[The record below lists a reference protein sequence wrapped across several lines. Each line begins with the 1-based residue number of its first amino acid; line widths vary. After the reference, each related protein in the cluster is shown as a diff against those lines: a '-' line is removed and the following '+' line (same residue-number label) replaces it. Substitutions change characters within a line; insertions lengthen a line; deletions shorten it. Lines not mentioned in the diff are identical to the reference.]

1 MTKCKRKLLP
11 AEPYEIDAL
20 ESWFSD
26 LSAEGL
32 HVQKANALFATFIEG
47 EKKRLL
53 FRMEPKQDAIF
64 PALDE
69 SQAEERNAQHRE
81 KGWSFVCGLNR
92 FYVYAAEEGT
102 ADYFATPQEEGAY
115 YPDNLKGNKALNNRY
130 TELLLTLLMIAGF
143 IYITLR
149 LTTYEWVTG
158 STSPVCNPAFL
169 LLVIFSGQRIR
180 GAIRLQ
186 NSLAA
191 GEPHHQPTDW
201 QAPHLRRKHWLYQVW
216 MLGIIAFIFL
226 PFLPNV
232 FSFSDRPIAEVKQ
245 PLPMISLAELENDPD
260 FYAVDS
266 YYQRDDGPEIEW
278 WEREANLVNSYP
290 TFGSPVD
297 LAYNQAGR
305 ISDKTDATGRPYESV
320 LWVEYRR
327 LAFFL
332 SPKEYIKEY
341 LGRAYET
348 YETTALED
356 TPFDYAL
363 LAKGKNHTRLYLVS
377 GQTLLELD
385 YYYGYADLTK
395 HYDLYEKA
403 LKEMQKNGF
412 SDADIF
418 RARQEINKLDRLV
431 YDESASVPEA
441 EPIDITKL
449 KPGDWVFV
457 PKLNSNAQIT
467 ELRGKKA
474 TVAIGG
480 MHTVLECKD
489 LSCARNVP
497 DETKKASAHSV
508 KYDLKTKAAKTEINL
523 LGQTLSEAI
532 ANVDAFLD
540 DAVMC
545 GLNEVRVV
553 HGIGTGVLRKGLH
566 EHFKSHPNVASFRLG
581 KYGEG
586 EGGVTVVTLK

>member
-53 FRMEPKQDAIF
+53 FRMEPKQAG
-64 PALDE
+64 ALSTLDKIKT
-69 SQAEERNAQHRE
+69 EERHAQHKE
-81 KGWSFVCGLNR
+81 KGWSFVCKLDQ

-102 ADYFATPQEEGAY
+102 ADYFATPEEEGAY
-115 YPDNLKGNKALNNRY
+115 YPDSLKGNKFFNFIHIEN
-130 TELLLTLLMIAGF
+130 LLIVVLIAA
-143 IYITLR
+143 YIFVLHR
-149 LTTYEWVTG
+149 QTTYDWVEG
-158 STSPVCNPAFL
+158 FANPFCNLPVLFFAILAGRRSRGFVKL
-169 LLVIFSGQRIR
+169 QR
-180 GAIRLQ
+180 
-186 NSLAA
+186 SLAA

-201 QAPHLRRKHWLYQVW
+201 QAPHLRRKHRLYYVCVAG
-216 MLGIIAFIFL
+216 MIAFVLL

-266 YYQRDDGPEIEW
+266 YYQRDDSPEIEW

-305 ISDKTDATGRPYESV
+305 IPNQADALGEPYESV

-385 YYYGYADLTK
+385 YYYGDADLTK
-395 HYDLYEKA
+395 NYDLYEKA
-403 LKEMQKNGF
+403 LKEMQK
-412 SDADIF
+412 
-418 RARQEINKLDRLV
+418 K
-431 YDESASVPEA
+431 
-441 EPIDITKL
+441 
-449 KPGDWVFV
+449 
-457 PKLNSNAQIT
+457 
-467 ELRGKKA
+467 
-474 TVAIGG
+474 
-480 MHTVLECKD
+480 
-489 LSCARNVP
+489 
-497 DETKKASAHSV
+497 
-508 KYDLKTKAAKTEINL
+508 
-523 LGQTLSEAI
+523 
-532 ANVDAFLD
+532 
-540 DAVMC
+540 
-545 GLNEVRVV
+545 
-553 HGIGTGVLRKGLH
+553 
-566 EHFKSHPNVASFRLG
+566 
-581 KYGEG
+581 
-586 EGGVTVVTLK
+586 

>member
-53 FRMEPKQDAIF
+53 FRMEPKQAG
-64 PALDE
+64 ALSTLDKIK
-69 SQAEERNAQHRE
+69 AEERHAQHKE
-81 KGWSFVCGLNR
+81 KGWSFVCKLDQ

-102 ADYFATPQEEGAY
+102 ADYFATPEEEGAY
-115 YPDNLKGNKALNNRY
+115 YPDSLKGNKFFNFIHIENLVIVV
-130 TELLLTLLMIAGF
+130 LIAA
-143 IYITLR
+143 YIFVLHR
-149 LTTYEWVTG
+149 QTTYDWVEG
-158 STSPVCNPAFL
+158 FANPFCNLPVLFFAILAGRRSRGFVKL
-169 LLVIFSGQRIR
+169 QR
-180 GAIRLQ
+180 
-186 NSLAA
+186 SLAA

-201 QAPHLRRKHWLYQVW
+201 QTARLRWKHRFHYVCVIGMITFL
-216 MLGIIAFIFL
+216 LL

-245 PLPMISLAELENDPD
+245 PLPMISLAELENNPD

-266 YYQRDDGPEIEW
+266 YYQQDDGPEIEW
-278 WEREANLVNSYP
+278 WEREANLVSSYP

-305 ISDKTDATGRPYESV
+305 ISDKTDDTGGPYESV

-363 LAKGKNHTRLYLVS
+363 LAKGKNHTKLYLVS
-377 GQTLLELD
+377 RQTLLELH
-385 YYYGYADLTK
+385 YYYGDADLTK

-403 LKEMQKNGF
+403 LKEMQK
-412 SDADIF
+412 
-418 RARQEINKLDRLV
+418 K
-431 YDESASVPEA
+431 
-441 EPIDITKL
+441 
-449 KPGDWVFV
+449 
-457 PKLNSNAQIT
+457 
-467 ELRGKKA
+467 
-474 TVAIGG
+474 
-480 MHTVLECKD
+480 
-489 LSCARNVP
+489 
-497 DETKKASAHSV
+497 
-508 KYDLKTKAAKTEINL
+508 
-523 LGQTLSEAI
+523 
-532 ANVDAFLD
+532 
-540 DAVMC
+540 
-545 GLNEVRVV
+545 
-553 HGIGTGVLRKGLH
+553 
-566 EHFKSHPNVASFRLG
+566 
-581 KYGEG
+581 
-586 EGGVTVVTLK
+586 

>member
-53 FRMEPKQDAIF
+53 FRMEPKQAGVLS
-64 PALDE
+64 ALDE
-69 SQAEERNAQHRE
+69 SKAEERHAQHKE
-81 KGWSFVCGLNR
+81 KGWSFVCKLDY

-102 ADYFATPQEEGAY
+102 ADYFATPEEEGAY
-115 YPDNLKGNKALNNRY
+115 YPDHLKGNKFFNFIHIEN
-130 TELLLTLLMIAGF
+130 LLIVVLIAA
-143 IYITLR
+143 YIFVLHR
-149 LTTYEWVTG
+149 QTTYDWVEG
-158 STSPVCNPAFL
+158 FANPFCNLPVLFFAILAGRRSRGFVKL
-169 LLVIFSGQRIR
+169 QR
-180 GAIRLQ
+180 
-186 NSLAA
+186 SLAA

-266 YYQRDDGPEIEW
+266 YYQRNDGPEIEW
-278 WEREANLVNSYP
+278 WEREANLVSSYP

-305 ISDKTDATGRPYESV
+305 IPNQTDALGEPYESV

-385 YYYGYADLTK
+385 YYYGDADLTK

-403 LKEMQKNGF
+403 LKEMQK
-412 SDADIF
+412 
-418 RARQEINKLDRLV
+418 K
-431 YDESASVPEA
+431 
-441 EPIDITKL
+441 
-449 KPGDWVFV
+449 
-457 PKLNSNAQIT
+457 
-467 ELRGKKA
+467 
-474 TVAIGG
+474 
-480 MHTVLECKD
+480 
-489 LSCARNVP
+489 
-497 DETKKASAHSV
+497 
-508 KYDLKTKAAKTEINL
+508 
-523 LGQTLSEAI
+523 
-532 ANVDAFLD
+532 
-540 DAVMC
+540 
-545 GLNEVRVV
+545 
-553 HGIGTGVLRKGLH
+553 
-566 EHFKSHPNVASFRLG
+566 
-581 KYGEG
+581 
-586 EGGVTVVTLK
+586 

>member
-1 MTKCKRKLLP
+1 MTKCKRRLLP

-53 FRMEPKQDAIF
+53 FRMEPKQAG
-64 PALDE
+64 ALSTLDKIK
-69 SQAEERNAQHRE
+69 AEERHAQHKE
-81 KGWSFVCGLNR
+81 KGWSFVCKLDQ

-102 ADYFATPQEEGAY
+102 ADYFATPEEEGAY
-115 YPDNLKGNKALNNRY
+115 YPDSLKGNKFFNFIHIEN
-130 TELLLTLLMIAGF
+130 LLIVVLIAAYIF
-143 IYITLR
+143 ILHR
-149 LTTYEWVTG
+149 QTTYDWVEG
-158 STSPVCNPAFL
+158 FANPFCNLPVLFFAILAGRRSRGFVKL
-169 LLVIFSGQRIR
+169 QR
-180 GAIRLQ
+180 
-186 NSLAA
+186 SLAA

-245 PLPMISLAELENDPD
+245 PLPMISLAELENNPD

-266 YYQRDDGPEIEW
+266 YYQRDGNAKEDW

-327 LAFFL
+327 LAPFL

-377 GQTLLELD
+377 GQQLLELG
-385 YYYGYADLTK
+385 YYYGDVDLTK

-403 LKEMQKNGF
+403 LKEMQ
-412 SDADIF
+412 
-418 RARQEINKLDRLV
+418 
-431 YDESASVPEA
+431 
-441 EPIDITKL
+441 
-449 KPGDWVFV
+449 
-457 PKLNSNAQIT
+457 
-467 ELRGKKA
+467 
-474 TVAIGG
+474 
-480 MHTVLECKD
+480 
-489 LSCARNVP
+489 
-497 DETKKASAHSV
+497 
-508 KYDLKTKAAKTEINL
+508 
-523 LGQTLSEAI
+523 
-532 ANVDAFLD
+532 
-540 DAVMC
+540 
-545 GLNEVRVV
+545 
-553 HGIGTGVLRKGLH
+553 
-566 EHFKSHPNVASFRLG
+566 
-581 KYGEG
+581 
-586 EGGVTVVTLK
+586 

>member
-32 HVQKANALFATFIEG
+32 HVQSANALYATFTEG

-53 FRMEPKQDAIF
+53 FRMEPKQAG
-64 PALDE
+64 ALSTPDE
-69 SQAEERNAQHRE
+69 SNAEERNAQHKE
-81 KGWSFVCGLNR
+81 KGWNFVCGLNR

-115 YPDNLKGNKALNNRY
+115 YPDNLKGNKFFNSIYAEILIIVV
-130 TELLLTLLMIAGF
+130 LIAAYIF
-143 IYITLR
+143 ILQR
-149 LTTYEWVTG
+149 QTTYDWVEG
-158 STSPVCNPAFL
+158 FANPFCNPL
-169 LLVIFSGQRIR
+169 ILVFAIFAGQRNR
-180 GAIRLQ
+180 GAIKLQ
-186 NSLAA
+186 SSLAA

-201 QAPHLRRKHWLYQVW
+201 QAPHLRRKHWLYYVCVAG
-216 MLGIIAFIFL
+216 MIASVFL

-278 WEREANLVNSYP
+278 WEREANLVSSYP

-327 LAFFL
+327 LAPFL

-341 LGRAYET
+341 LGRAYEA
-348 YETTALED
+348 YEATALED

-377 GQTLLELD
+377 GQQLLELH
-385 YYYGYADLTK
+385 YYYGDADLTA

-403 LKEMQKNGF
+403 LKEMQK
-412 SDADIF
+412 
-418 RARQEINKLDRLV
+418 K
-431 YDESASVPEA
+431 
-441 EPIDITKL
+441 
-449 KPGDWVFV
+449 
-457 PKLNSNAQIT
+457 
-467 ELRGKKA
+467 
-474 TVAIGG
+474 
-480 MHTVLECKD
+480 
-489 LSCARNVP
+489 
-497 DETKKASAHSV
+497 
-508 KYDLKTKAAKTEINL
+508 
-523 LGQTLSEAI
+523 
-532 ANVDAFLD
+532 
-540 DAVMC
+540 
-545 GLNEVRVV
+545 
-553 HGIGTGVLRKGLH
+553 
-566 EHFKSHPNVASFRLG
+566 
-581 KYGEG
+581 
-586 EGGVTVVTLK
+586 

>member
-1 MTKCKRKLLP
+1 MTKCKRRLLP

-53 FRMEPKQDAIF
+53 FRMEPKQAG
-64 PALDE
+64 ALSTLDKIK
-69 SQAEERNAQHRE
+69 AEERHAQHKE
-81 KGWSFVCGLNR
+81 KGWSFVCKLDQ

-102 ADYFATPQEEGAY
+102 ADYFATPEEEGAY
-115 YPDNLKGNKALNNRY
+115 YPDSLKGNKFFNFIHIEN
-130 TELLLTLLMIAGF
+130 LLIVVLIAA
-143 IYITLR
+143 YIFVLHR
-149 LTTYEWVTG
+149 QTTYDWVEG
-158 STSPVCNPAFL
+158 FANPFCNLPVLFFAILAGRRSRGFVKL
-169 LLVIFSGQRIR
+169 QR
-180 GAIRLQ
+180 
-186 NSLAA
+186 SLAA
-191 GEPHHQPTDW
+191 GEPHHQPTNW
-201 QAPHLRRKHWLYQVW
+201 QAPHLRRKHWLYQIW
-216 MLGIIAFIFL
+216 MLGIIACFLL

-245 PLPMISLAELENDPD
+245 SLPMISLAELENDPD

-305 ISDKTDATGRPYESV
+305 IPNQTDALGEPYESV

-377 GQTLLELD
+377 GQTLLELR
-385 YYYGYADLTK
+385 YYYGDADLTK

-403 LKEMQKNGF
+403 LKEMQK
-412 SDADIF
+412 
-418 RARQEINKLDRLV
+418 K
-431 YDESASVPEA
+431 
-441 EPIDITKL
+441 
-449 KPGDWVFV
+449 
-457 PKLNSNAQIT
+457 
-467 ELRGKKA
+467 
-474 TVAIGG
+474 
-480 MHTVLECKD
+480 
-489 LSCARNVP
+489 
-497 DETKKASAHSV
+497 
-508 KYDLKTKAAKTEINL
+508 
-523 LGQTLSEAI
+523 
-532 ANVDAFLD
+532 
-540 DAVMC
+540 
-545 GLNEVRVV
+545 
-553 HGIGTGVLRKGLH
+553 
-566 EHFKSHPNVASFRLG
+566 
-581 KYGEG
+581 
-586 EGGVTVVTLK
+586 

>member
-1 MTKCKRKLLP
+1 MTKCKRRLLP

-53 FRMEPKQDAIF
+53 FRMEPKQAGALS
-64 PALDE
+64 ALDKIK
-69 SQAEERNAQHRE
+69 AEERHAQHKE
-81 KGWSFVCGLNR
+81 KGWSFVCKLDY

-102 ADYFATPQEEGAY
+102 ADYFATPEEEGAY
-115 YPDNLKGNKALNNRY
+115 YPDSLKGNKFFN
-130 TELLLTLLMIAGF
+130 F
-143 IYITLR
+143 IHI
-149 LTTYEWVTG
+149 E
-158 STSPVCNPAFL
+158 NL
-169 LLVIFSGQRIR
+169 LLVVLIAAYIFILHRQTTYDWVEGFANPFCNLPVLFFAILAGRRSRGFVKLQR
-180 GAIRLQ
+180 
-186 NSLAA
+186 SLAA
-191 GEPHHQPTDW
+191 DEPHHQPTDW
-201 QAPHLRRKHWLYQVW
+201 QAPHLRRKHRLYQVW

-266 YYQRDDGPEIEW
+266 YYQRDGNAKEDW

-327 LAFFL
+327 LAPFL

-385 YYYGYADLTK
+385 YYYGDADLTK

-403 LKEMQKNGF
+403 LKEMQK
-412 SDADIF
+412 
-418 RARQEINKLDRLV
+418 K
-431 YDESASVPEA
+431 
-441 EPIDITKL
+441 
-449 KPGDWVFV
+449 
-457 PKLNSNAQIT
+457 
-467 ELRGKKA
+467 
-474 TVAIGG
+474 
-480 MHTVLECKD
+480 
-489 LSCARNVP
+489 
-497 DETKKASAHSV
+497 
-508 KYDLKTKAAKTEINL
+508 
-523 LGQTLSEAI
+523 
-532 ANVDAFLD
+532 
-540 DAVMC
+540 
-545 GLNEVRVV
+545 
-553 HGIGTGVLRKGLH
+553 
-566 EHFKSHPNVASFRLG
+566 
-581 KYGEG
+581 
-586 EGGVTVVTLK
+586 

>member
-32 HVQKANALFATFIEG
+32 HVQKANALYATFTEG

-53 FRMEPKQDAIF
+53 FRMEPKQDGIF

-69 SQAEERNAQHRE
+69 SKAEERNAQHKE

-102 ADYFATPQEEGAY
+102 ADYFATPEEEGAY
-115 YPDNLKGNKALNNRY
+115 YPDHLKGNKPLNNKY
-130 TELLLTLLMIAGF
+130 AELLLALLMIAGF

-180 GAIRLQ
+180 GAIKLQ
-186 NSLAA
+186 RSLAA

-201 QAPHLRRKHWLYQVW
+201 QTARLRRKHRFHYVCVIG
-216 MLGIIAFIFL
+216 MITFL
-226 PFLPNV
+226 LLPLLPLV
-232 FSFSDRPIAEVKQ
+232 LSFSDRPIAEVKQ
-245 PLPMISLAELENDPD
+245 PLPMISLAELENNPD

-266 YYQRDDGPEIEW
+266 YYQRDGNAKEDW
-278 WEREANLVNSYP
+278 WEREANLVDSYP

-305 ISDKTDATGRPYESV
+305 IPNQTDALGEPYESV

-327 LAFFL
+327 LAPFL

-363 LAKGKNHTRLYLVS
+363 LAKGKNHTKLYLVS
-377 GQTLLELD
+377 GQTLLELH
-385 YYYGYADLTK
+385 YYYGDADLTK

-403 LKEMQKNGF
+403 LKEMQK
-412 SDADIF
+412 
-418 RARQEINKLDRLV
+418 K
-431 YDESASVPEA
+431 
-441 EPIDITKL
+441 
-449 KPGDWVFV
+449 
-457 PKLNSNAQIT
+457 
-467 ELRGKKA
+467 
-474 TVAIGG
+474 
-480 MHTVLECKD
+480 
-489 LSCARNVP
+489 
-497 DETKKASAHSV
+497 
-508 KYDLKTKAAKTEINL
+508 
-523 LGQTLSEAI
+523 
-532 ANVDAFLD
+532 
-540 DAVMC
+540 
-545 GLNEVRVV
+545 
-553 HGIGTGVLRKGLH
+553 
-566 EHFKSHPNVASFRLG
+566 
-581 KYGEG
+581 
-586 EGGVTVVTLK
+586 

>member
-1 MTKCKRKLLP
+1 MTKCKRRLLP

-53 FRMEPKQDAIF
+53 FRMEPKQAGALS
-64 PALDE
+64 ALDKIK
-69 SQAEERNAQHRE
+69 AEERHAQHKE
-81 KGWSFVCGLNR
+81 KGWSFVCKLDY

-102 ADYFATPQEEGAY
+102 ADYFATPEEEGAY
-115 YPDNLKGNKALNNRY
+115 YPDSLKGNKFFN
-130 TELLLTLLMIAGF
+130 F
-143 IYITLR
+143 IHI
-149 LTTYEWVTG
+149 E
-158 STSPVCNPAFL
+158 NL
-169 LLVIFSGQRIR
+169 LLVVLIAAYIFILHRQTTYDWVEGFANPFCNLPVLFFAILAGRRSRGFVKLQR
-180 GAIRLQ
+180 
-186 NSLAA
+186 SLAA

-201 QAPHLRRKHWLYQVW
+201 QAPHLRRKHRLYQVW

-266 YYQRDDGPEIEW
+266 YYQRDGNAKEDW

-327 LAFFL
+327 LAPFL

-385 YYYGYADLTK
+385 YYYGDADLTK

-403 LKEMQKNGF
+403 LKEMQK
-412 SDADIF
+412 
-418 RARQEINKLDRLV
+418 K
-431 YDESASVPEA
+431 
-441 EPIDITKL
+441 
-449 KPGDWVFV
+449 
-457 PKLNSNAQIT
+457 
-467 ELRGKKA
+467 
-474 TVAIGG
+474 
-480 MHTVLECKD
+480 
-489 LSCARNVP
+489 
-497 DETKKASAHSV
+497 
-508 KYDLKTKAAKTEINL
+508 
-523 LGQTLSEAI
+523 
-532 ANVDAFLD
+532 
-540 DAVMC
+540 
-545 GLNEVRVV
+545 
-553 HGIGTGVLRKGLH
+553 
-566 EHFKSHPNVASFRLG
+566 
-581 KYGEG
+581 
-586 EGGVTVVTLK
+586 

>member
-53 FRMEPKQDAIF
+53 FCMEPKQAG
-64 PALDE
+64 ALSTLDKIKT
-69 SQAEERNAQHRE
+69 EERHAQHKE
-81 KGWSFVCGLNR
+81 KGWSFVCKLDQ

-102 ADYFATPQEEGAY
+102 ADYFATPEEEGAY
-115 YPDNLKGNKALNNRY
+115 YPDSLKGNKFFNFIHIEN
-130 TELLLTLLMIAGF
+130 LLIVVLIAA
-143 IYITLR
+143 YIFVLHR
-149 LTTYEWVTG
+149 QTTYDWVEG
-158 STSPVCNPAFL
+158 FANPFCNLPVLFFAILAGRRSRGFVKL
-169 LLVIFSGQRIR
+169 QR
-180 GAIRLQ
+180 
-186 NSLAA
+186 SLAA

-201 QAPHLRRKHWLYQVW
+201 QTARLRWKHRFHYVCVIGMITFL
-216 MLGIIAFIFL
+216 LL

-260 FYAVDS
+260 FYAMDS

-297 LAYNQAGR
+297 LSYNQAGR
-305 ISDKTDATGRPYESV
+305 ISDKTDDTGRPYESV

-327 LAFFL
+327 LAPFL

-363 LAKGKNHTRLYLVS
+363 LAKGKNHTKLYLVS
-377 GQTLLELD
+377 GQTLLELR
-385 YYYGYADLTK
+385 YYYGDADLTK

-403 LKEMQKNGF
+403 LKEMQK
-412 SDADIF
+412 
-418 RARQEINKLDRLV
+418 K
-431 YDESASVPEA
+431 
-441 EPIDITKL
+441 
-449 KPGDWVFV
+449 
-457 PKLNSNAQIT
+457 
-467 ELRGKKA
+467 
-474 TVAIGG
+474 
-480 MHTVLECKD
+480 
-489 LSCARNVP
+489 
-497 DETKKASAHSV
+497 
-508 KYDLKTKAAKTEINL
+508 
-523 LGQTLSEAI
+523 
-532 ANVDAFLD
+532 
-540 DAVMC
+540 
-545 GLNEVRVV
+545 
-553 HGIGTGVLRKGLH
+553 
-566 EHFKSHPNVASFRLG
+566 
-581 KYGEG
+581 
-586 EGGVTVVTLK
+586 

>member
-1 MTKCKRKLLP
+1 MTKCKRRLLP

-53 FRMEPKQDAIF
+53 FRMEPKQAGALS
-64 PALDE
+64 ALDKIK
-69 SQAEERNAQHRE
+69 AEERHAQHKE
-81 KGWSFVCGLNR
+81 KGWSFVCKLDY

-102 ADYFATPQEEGAY
+102 ADYFATPEEEGAY
-115 YPDNLKGNKALNNRY
+115 YPDSLKGNKFFN
-130 TELLLTLLMIAGF
+130 F
-143 IYITLR
+143 IHI
-149 LTTYEWVTG
+149 E
-158 STSPVCNPAFL
+158 NL
-169 LLVIFSGQRIR
+169 LLVVLIAAYIFILHRQTTYDWVEGFANPFCNLPVLFFAILAGRRSRGFVKLQR
-180 GAIRLQ
+180 
-186 NSLAA
+186 SLAA

-201 QAPHLRRKHWLYQVW
+201 QAPHLRRKHRLYQVW

-245 PLPMISLAELENDPD
+245 PLPMISLAELENNPD

-266 YYQRDDGPEIEW
+266 YYQQDDGPEIEW
-278 WEREANLVNSYP
+278 WEREANLVSSYP

-305 ISDKTDATGRPYESV
+305 ISDKTDDTGGPYESV

-385 YYYGYADLTK
+385 YYYGDADLTK

-403 LKEMQKNGF
+403 VKEMQK
-412 SDADIF
+412 
-418 RARQEINKLDRLV
+418 K
-431 YDESASVPEA
+431 
-441 EPIDITKL
+441 
-449 KPGDWVFV
+449 
-457 PKLNSNAQIT
+457 
-467 ELRGKKA
+467 
-474 TVAIGG
+474 
-480 MHTVLECKD
+480 
-489 LSCARNVP
+489 
-497 DETKKASAHSV
+497 
-508 KYDLKTKAAKTEINL
+508 
-523 LGQTLSEAI
+523 
-532 ANVDAFLD
+532 
-540 DAVMC
+540 
-545 GLNEVRVV
+545 
-553 HGIGTGVLRKGLH
+553 
-566 EHFKSHPNVASFRLG
+566 
-581 KYGEG
+581 
-586 EGGVTVVTLK
+586 

>member
-32 HVQKANALFATFIEG
+32 HVQSANALYATFTEG

-53 FRMEPKQDAIF
+53 YRMEPKQDAIF

-69 SQAEERNAQHRE
+69 SNAEERNAQHKE
-81 KGWSFVCGLNR
+81 KGWNFVCGLNR

-115 YPDNLKGNKALNNRY
+115 YPDHLKGNKFFNSIYAEILVIVV
-130 TELLLTLLMIAGF
+130 LIV
-143 IYITLR
+143 IYILILHMQR
-149 LTTYEWVTG
+149 AYDWVNG
-158 STSPVCNPAFL
+158 STNPFCNL
-169 LLVIFSGQRIR
+169 LILVFAIFAGQRNR
-180 GAIRLQ
+180 GAIKLQ
-186 NSLAA
+186 SSLAA
-191 GEPHHQPTDW
+191 GVPHHQPTDW
-201 QAPHLRRKHWLYQVW
+201 QAAHLRRKHRLYYVC
-216 MLGIIAFIFL
+216 LAGIIAFIFL

-232 FSFSDRPIAEVKQ
+232 FSFSDRPIAEVKK

-278 WEREANLVNSYP
+278 WEREANLVSSYP

-327 LAFFL
+327 LAFFV

-341 LGRAYET
+341 LGHAYET
-348 YETTALED
+348 YETTVLKD

-363 LAKGKNHTRLYLVS
+363 LAKNKNQTRLYLVS
-377 GQTLLELD
+377 GQTLLELH
-385 YYYGYADLTK
+385 YYYGDADLTA

-403 LKEMQKNGF
+403 LKEMQK
-412 SDADIF
+412 
-418 RARQEINKLDRLV
+418 
-431 YDESASVPEA
+431 
-441 EPIDITKL
+441 
-449 KPGDWVFV
+449 
-457 PKLNSNAQIT
+457 
-467 ELRGKKA
+467 
-474 TVAIGG
+474 
-480 MHTVLECKD
+480 
-489 LSCARNVP
+489 
-497 DETKKASAHSV
+497 
-508 KYDLKTKAAKTEINL
+508 
-523 LGQTLSEAI
+523 
-532 ANVDAFLD
+532 
-540 DAVMC
+540 
-545 GLNEVRVV
+545 
-553 HGIGTGVLRKGLH
+553 
-566 EHFKSHPNVASFRLG
+566 
-581 KYGEG
+581 
-586 EGGVTVVTLK
+586 

>member
-1 MTKCKRKLLP
+1 MTKCKRRLLP

-32 HVQKANALFATFIEG
+32 HLQKANALFATFTEG

-53 FRMEPKQDAIF
+53 YRMEPKQAG
-64 PALDE
+64 ALSTLDKIK
-69 SQAEERNAQHRE
+69 AEERHAQHKE
-81 KGWSFVCGLNR
+81 KGWSFVCKLDQ

-102 ADYFATPQEEGAY
+102 ADYFATPEEEGAY
-115 YPDNLKGNKALNNRY
+115 YPDSLKGNKFFNFIHIEN
-130 TELLLTLLMIAGF
+130 LLIVVLIAA
-143 IYITLR
+143 YIFVLHR
-149 LTTYEWVTG
+149 QTTYDWVEG
-158 STSPVCNPAFL
+158 FANPFCNLPVLFFAILAGRRSRGFVKL
-169 LLVIFSGQRIR
+169 QR
-180 GAIRLQ
+180 
-186 NSLAA
+186 SLAA

-201 QAPHLRRKHWLYQVW
+201 QAPHLRRKHRLYYVCVAG
-216 MLGIIAFIFL
+216 MIAFVLL

-305 ISDKTDATGRPYESV
+305 IPNQADALGEPYESV

-385 YYYGYADLTK
+385 YYYGDADLTK

-403 LKEMQKNGF
+403 LKEMQK
-412 SDADIF
+412 
-418 RARQEINKLDRLV
+418 K
-431 YDESASVPEA
+431 
-441 EPIDITKL
+441 
-449 KPGDWVFV
+449 
-457 PKLNSNAQIT
+457 
-467 ELRGKKA
+467 
-474 TVAIGG
+474 
-480 MHTVLECKD
+480 
-489 LSCARNVP
+489 
-497 DETKKASAHSV
+497 
-508 KYDLKTKAAKTEINL
+508 
-523 LGQTLSEAI
+523 
-532 ANVDAFLD
+532 
-540 DAVMC
+540 
-545 GLNEVRVV
+545 
-553 HGIGTGVLRKGLH
+553 
-566 EHFKSHPNVASFRLG
+566 
-581 KYGEG
+581 
-586 EGGVTVVTLK
+586 

>member
-1 MTKCKRKLLP
+1 MTKCKRRLLP

-53 FRMEPKQDAIF
+53 FRMEPKQAGALS
-64 PALDE
+64 ALDKIK
-69 SQAEERNAQHRE
+69 AEERHAQHKE
-81 KGWSFVCGLNR
+81 KGWSFVCKLDY

-102 ADYFATPQEEGAY
+102 ADYFATPEEEGAY
-115 YPDNLKGNKALNNRY
+115 YPDSLKGNKFFN
-130 TELLLTLLMIAGF
+130 F
-143 IYITLR
+143 IHI
-149 LTTYEWVTG
+149 E
-158 STSPVCNPAFL
+158 NL
-169 LLVIFSGQRIR
+169 LLVVLIAAYIFILHRQTTYDWVEGFANPFCNLPVLFFAILAGRRSRGFVKLQR
-180 GAIRLQ
+180 
-186 NSLAA
+186 SLAA

-201 QAPHLRRKHWLYQVW
+201 QAPHLRRKHRLYQVW

-266 YYQRDDGPEIEW
+266 YYQRDGNAKEDW

-305 ISDKTDATGRPYESV
+305 ISDKTDATGRLYESV

-327 LAFFL
+327 LAPFL

-385 YYYGYADLTK
+385 YYYGDADLTK

-403 LKEMQKNGF
+403 LKEMQK
-412 SDADIF
+412 
-418 RARQEINKLDRLV
+418 K
-431 YDESASVPEA
+431 
-441 EPIDITKL
+441 
-449 KPGDWVFV
+449 
-457 PKLNSNAQIT
+457 
-467 ELRGKKA
+467 
-474 TVAIGG
+474 
-480 MHTVLECKD
+480 
-489 LSCARNVP
+489 
-497 DETKKASAHSV
+497 
-508 KYDLKTKAAKTEINL
+508 
-523 LGQTLSEAI
+523 
-532 ANVDAFLD
+532 
-540 DAVMC
+540 
-545 GLNEVRVV
+545 
-553 HGIGTGVLRKGLH
+553 
-566 EHFKSHPNVASFRLG
+566 
-581 KYGEG
+581 
-586 EGGVTVVTLK
+586 

>member
-53 FRMEPKQDAIF
+53 FRMEPKQAGALS
-64 PALDE
+64 ALDKIK
-69 SQAEERNAQHRE
+69 AEERHAQHKE
-81 KGWSFVCGLNR
+81 KGWSFVCKLDY

-102 ADYFATPQEEGAY
+102 ADYFATPEEEGAY
-115 YPDNLKGNKALNNRY
+115 YPDSLKGNKFFN
-130 TELLLTLLMIAGF
+130 F
-143 IYITLR
+143 IHI
-149 LTTYEWVTG
+149 E
-158 STSPVCNPAFL
+158 NL
-169 LLVIFSGQRIR
+169 LLVVLIAAYIFILHRQTTYDWVEGFANPFCNLPVLFFAIFAGQRNR
-180 GAIRLQ
+180 GAIKLQ
-186 NSLAA
+186 SSLAA

-201 QAPHLRRKHWLYQVW
+201 QAPHLRRKHRLYQVW

-266 YYQRDDGPEIEW
+266 YYQRDGNAKEDW

-327 LAFFL
+327 LAPFL

-385 YYYGYADLTK
+385 YYYGDADLTK

-403 LKEMQKNGF
+403 LKEMQK
-412 SDADIF
+412 
-418 RARQEINKLDRLV
+418 K
-431 YDESASVPEA
+431 
-441 EPIDITKL
+441 
-449 KPGDWVFV
+449 
-457 PKLNSNAQIT
+457 
-467 ELRGKKA
+467 
-474 TVAIGG
+474 
-480 MHTVLECKD
+480 
-489 LSCARNVP
+489 
-497 DETKKASAHSV
+497 
-508 KYDLKTKAAKTEINL
+508 
-523 LGQTLSEAI
+523 
-532 ANVDAFLD
+532 
-540 DAVMC
+540 
-545 GLNEVRVV
+545 
-553 HGIGTGVLRKGLH
+553 
-566 EHFKSHPNVASFRLG
+566 
-581 KYGEG
+581 
-586 EGGVTVVTLK
+586 

>member
-53 FRMEPKQDAIF
+53 FRMEPKQAGALS
-64 PALDE
+64 ALDKIK
-69 SQAEERNAQHRE
+69 AEERHAQHKE
-81 KGWSFVCGLNR
+81 KGWSFVCKLDY

-102 ADYFATPQEEGAY
+102 ADYFATPEEEGAY
-115 YPDNLKGNKALNNRY
+115 YPDSLKGNKFFN
-130 TELLLTLLMIAGF
+130 F
-143 IYITLR
+143 IHI
-149 LTTYEWVTG
+149 E
-158 STSPVCNPAFL
+158 NL
-169 LLVIFSGQRIR
+169 LLVVLIAAYIFILHRQTTYDWVEGFANPFCNLPVLFFAILAGRRSRGFVKLQR
-180 GAIRLQ
+180 
-186 NSLAA
+186 SLAA

-266 YYQRDDGPEIEW
+266 YYQRNDGPEIEW
-278 WEREANLVNSYP
+278 WEREANLVSSYP

-305 ISDKTDATGRPYESV
+305 IPNQTDALGEPYESV

-385 YYYGYADLTK
+385 YYYGDADLTK

-403 LKEMQKNGF
+403 LKEMQK
-412 SDADIF
+412 
-418 RARQEINKLDRLV
+418 K
-431 YDESASVPEA
+431 
-441 EPIDITKL
+441 
-449 KPGDWVFV
+449 
-457 PKLNSNAQIT
+457 
-467 ELRGKKA
+467 
-474 TVAIGG
+474 
-480 MHTVLECKD
+480 
-489 LSCARNVP
+489 
-497 DETKKASAHSV
+497 
-508 KYDLKTKAAKTEINL
+508 
-523 LGQTLSEAI
+523 
-532 ANVDAFLD
+532 
-540 DAVMC
+540 
-545 GLNEVRVV
+545 
-553 HGIGTGVLRKGLH
+553 
-566 EHFKSHPNVASFRLG
+566 
-581 KYGEG
+581 
-586 EGGVTVVTLK
+586 

>member
-1 MTKCKRKLLP
+1 MTKCKRRLLP

-53 FRMEPKQDAIF
+53 FRMEPKQAGALS
-64 PALDE
+64 ALDKIK
-69 SQAEERNAQHRE
+69 AEERHAQHKE
-81 KGWSFVCGLNR
+81 KGWSFVCKLDY

-102 ADYFATPQEEGAY
+102 ADYFATPEEEGAY
-115 YPDNLKGNKALNNRY
+115 YPDSLKGNKFFN
-130 TELLLTLLMIAGF
+130 F
-143 IYITLR
+143 IHI
-149 LTTYEWVTG
+149 E
-158 STSPVCNPAFL
+158 NL
-169 LLVIFSGQRIR
+169 LLVVLIAAYIFILHRQTTYDWVEGFANPFCNLPVLFFAILAGRRSRGFVKLQR
-180 GAIRLQ
+180 
-186 NSLAA
+186 SLAA

-201 QAPHLRRKHWLYQVW
+201 QAPHLRRKHRLYQVW

-266 YYQRDDGPEIEW
+266 YYQRDGNAKEDW

-327 LAFFL
+327 LAPFL

-363 LAKGKNHTRLYLVS
+363 LAKGKNHTKLYLVS
-377 GQTLLELD
+377 GQTLLELH
-385 YYYGYADLTK
+385 YYYGDADLTK

-403 LKEMQKNGF
+403 LKEMQK
-412 SDADIF
+412 
-418 RARQEINKLDRLV
+418 K
-431 YDESASVPEA
+431 
-441 EPIDITKL
+441 
-449 KPGDWVFV
+449 
-457 PKLNSNAQIT
+457 
-467 ELRGKKA
+467 
-474 TVAIGG
+474 
-480 MHTVLECKD
+480 
-489 LSCARNVP
+489 
-497 DETKKASAHSV
+497 
-508 KYDLKTKAAKTEINL
+508 
-523 LGQTLSEAI
+523 
-532 ANVDAFLD
+532 
-540 DAVMC
+540 
-545 GLNEVRVV
+545 
-553 HGIGTGVLRKGLH
+553 
-566 EHFKSHPNVASFRLG
+566 
-581 KYGEG
+581 
-586 EGGVTVVTLK
+586 

>member
-1 MTKCKRKLLP
+1 MTKCKRRLLP

-32 HVQKANALFATFIEG
+32 HVQKANALFATFTEG

-69 SQAEERNAQHRE
+69 SKAEERNAQHKE

-102 ADYFATPQEEGAY
+102 ADYFATPEEEGAY
-115 YPDNLKGNKALNNRY
+115 YPDHLKGNKPLNNKY
-130 TELLLTLLMIAGF
+130 AELLLALLMIAGF

-180 GAIRLQ
+180 GAIKLQ
-186 NSLAA
+186 SSLAA

-201 QAPHLRRKHWLYQVW
+201 QTARLRRKHRFHYVCVIG
-216 MLGIIAFIFL
+216 MITFL
-226 PFLPNV
+226 LLQFLPNV

-245 PLPMISLAELENDPD
+245 PLPMISLAELENNPD

-266 YYQRDDGPEIEW
+266 YYQRDGNAKEDW
-278 WEREANLVNSYP
+278 WEREANLVDSYP

-297 LAYNQAGR
+297 LSYNQAGR
-305 ISDKTDATGRPYESV
+305 ISDKTDDTGRPYESV

-327 LAFFL
+327 LAPFL

-363 LAKGKNHTRLYLVS
+363 LAKGKNHTKLYLVS
-377 GQTLLELD
+377 GQTLLELR
-385 YYYGYADLTK
+385 YYYGDADLTK

-403 LKEMQKNGF
+403 LKEMQ
-412 SDADIF
+412 
-418 RARQEINKLDRLV
+418 
-431 YDESASVPEA
+431 
-441 EPIDITKL
+441 
-449 KPGDWVFV
+449 
-457 PKLNSNAQIT
+457 
-467 ELRGKKA
+467 
-474 TVAIGG
+474 
-480 MHTVLECKD
+480 
-489 LSCARNVP
+489 
-497 DETKKASAHSV
+497 
-508 KYDLKTKAAKTEINL
+508 
-523 LGQTLSEAI
+523 
-532 ANVDAFLD
+532 
-540 DAVMC
+540 
-545 GLNEVRVV
+545 
-553 HGIGTGVLRKGLH
+553 
-566 EHFKSHPNVASFRLG
+566 
-581 KYGEG
+581 
-586 EGGVTVVTLK
+586 

>member
-53 FRMEPKQDAIF
+53 FRMEPKQAG
-64 PALDE
+64 ALSTLDKIK
-69 SQAEERNAQHRE
+69 AEERHAQHKE
-81 KGWSFVCGLNR
+81 KGWSFVCKLDQ

-102 ADYFATPQEEGAY
+102 ADYFATPEEEGAY
-115 YPDNLKGNKALNNRY
+115 YPDSLKGNKFFNFIHIENLVIVV
-130 TELLLTLLMIAGF
+130 LIAA
-143 IYITLR
+143 YIFVLHR
-149 LTTYEWVTG
+149 QTTYDWVEG
-158 STSPVCNPAFL
+158 FAKPFSKLPVLFFAILAGRRSRGFVKL
-169 LLVIFSGQRIR
+169 QR
-180 GAIRLQ
+180 
-186 NSLAA
+186 SLAA

-201 QAPHLRRKHWLYQVW
+201 QTARLRWKHRFHYVCVIGMITFL
-216 MLGIIAFIFL
+216 LL

-245 PLPMISLAELENDPD
+245 PLPMISLAELENNPD

-266 YYQRDDGPEIEW
+266 YYQQDDGPEIEW
-278 WEREANLVNSYP
+278 WEREANLVSSYP

-305 ISDKTDATGRPYESV
+305 ISDKTDDTGGPYESV

-385 YYYGYADLTK
+385 YYYGDADLTK

-403 LKEMQKNGF
+403 VKEMQK
-412 SDADIF
+412 
-418 RARQEINKLDRLV
+418 K
-431 YDESASVPEA
+431 
-441 EPIDITKL
+441 
-449 KPGDWVFV
+449 
-457 PKLNSNAQIT
+457 
-467 ELRGKKA
+467 
-474 TVAIGG
+474 
-480 MHTVLECKD
+480 
-489 LSCARNVP
+489 
-497 DETKKASAHSV
+497 
-508 KYDLKTKAAKTEINL
+508 
-523 LGQTLSEAI
+523 
-532 ANVDAFLD
+532 
-540 DAVMC
+540 
-545 GLNEVRVV
+545 
-553 HGIGTGVLRKGLH
+553 
-566 EHFKSHPNVASFRLG
+566 
-581 KYGEG
+581 
-586 EGGVTVVTLK
+586 